1 MTSVLKART
10 NRTNA
15 QASTGPRTAH
25 GRARSS
31 KNAHR
36 HGLSLPLISVPALSK
51 QAEALARD
59 ITSGSS
65 DPTIVALARRVAEA
79 HVDLIRI
86 RQARQDLF
94 IRRGADPDC
103 NDTPDLSKQLVAL
116 DRYERRALSRR
127 KFAIRELDLR
137 VGKHHSC

>member
-10 NRTNA
+10 NRINA

-36 HGLSLPLISVPALSK
+36 HGLSLPINSVPALSK
-51 QAEALARD
+51 QAEALAQD
-59 ITSGSS
+59 IASGSS
-65 DPTIVALARRVAEA
+65 DPTIVALAIRVAEA
-79 HVDLIRI
+79 QVDLVRI
-86 RQARQDLF
+86 HQTRHNLF
-94 IRRGADPDC
+94 IGHASDQDRNEAHDI
-103 NDTPDLSKQLVAL
+103 TKQLLAL

-137 VGKHHSC
+137 VGKRHSS